1 MSYEIKSIEVQST
14 DNIHT
19 LKGLIYIPEG
29 EIKGIFHLVH
39 GMCEYIGRYAHIFAA
54 LAERGYVCCGY
65 DNLGHGKTARDENEL
80 GFIAHRDGWK
90 YLVRD
95 IKAFEDAV
103 KKIYP
108 DIPLCLMGHSMGSFI
123 ARIAAENYGDGIEKF
138 IICGTG
144 GPNPAAPFGLLA
156 TDIMRLLN
164 GEKHKSKLVNKLA
177 FGAYNKRFEGDSE
190 FEWITTD
197 REVIN
202 KYAADKYCNFKF
214 TVSAMH
220 DLVMLNQLA
229 NRPAWFKNIRKDLPI
244 LLISGSDDPVGA
256 YGKGVTRVYNKLKAA
271 GVKDV
276 TLKLY
281 NGCRHEIHNDSC
293 KNQVINDIS
302 EFTLNKP

>member
-95 IKAFEDAV
+95 VKAFEDAV

-123 ARIAAENYGDGIEKF
+123 ARIAAENYGDRIEKF

-144 GPNPAAPFGLLA
+144 GPNTAATFGLLA
-156 TDIMRLLN
+156 TEIMRL
-164 GEKHKSKLVNKLA
+164 
-177 FGAYNKRFEGDSE
+177 
-190 FEWITTD
+190 
-197 REVIN
+197 
-202 KYAADKYCNFKF
+202 
-214 TVSAMH
+214 
-220 DLVMLNQLA
+220 
-229 NRPAWFKNIRKDLPI
+229 
-244 LLISGSDDPVGA
+244 
-256 YGKGVTRVYNKLKAA
+256 
-271 GVKDV
+271 
-276 TLKLY
+276 
-281 NGCRHEIHNDSC
+281 
-293 KNQVINDIS
+293 
-302 EFTLNKP
+302 

>member
-1 MSYEIKSIEVQST
+1 MTYEIKSIDVQST

-95 IKAFEDAV
+95 VKAFEDAV

-164 GEKHKSKLVNKLA
+164 GEKHKSELVNKLA
-177 FGAYNKRFEGDSE
+177 FGAYNKRFDGDSE

-220 DLVMLNQLA
+220 DLVKLNQLA